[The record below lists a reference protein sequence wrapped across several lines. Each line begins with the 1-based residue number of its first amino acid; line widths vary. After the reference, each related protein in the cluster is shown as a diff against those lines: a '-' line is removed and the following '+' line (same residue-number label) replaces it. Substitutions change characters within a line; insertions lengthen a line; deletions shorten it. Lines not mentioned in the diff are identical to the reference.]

1 MPTNPRKSLLLK
13 QSLGLQTR
21 FANDIQNEFDP
32 TVPPSRDHRICARW
46 RAEFPTAIPRTNAP
60 TYGYNCHGLTFA
72 ARWTQV
78 WSSEEVS
85 LVLKEDG
92 YQEVAQKDA
101 TPGDI
106 ILYYSTE
113 TGEIEH
119 SGIVVAAAQT
129 RGSVG
134 TTGRE

>member
-1 MPTNPRKSLLLK
+1 
-13 QSLGLQTR
+13 
-21 FANDIQNEFDP
+21 
-32 TVPPSRDHRICARW
+32 
-46 RAEFPTAIPRTNAP
+46 
-60 TYGYNCHGLTFA
+60 
-72 ARWTQV
+72 V

-119 SGIVVAAAQT
+119 SGIVVSAAQT